1 MTAAVAVARLP
12 GSTYACP
19 IEVREARKFARRTMS
34 YTNAKLRNPTRHLRP
49 AAGLVLLCALL
60 NQSASAE
67 VTVKTATKGYDI
79 DVTGAVSA
87 SELLD
92 AIAVATGVEIKGKP
106 GDMQAV
112 SNHLRDT
119 SLERALR
126 IFLPNAPFAIRYD
139 ADDVP
144 ETIVFLSS
152 PDGGATPSGDAD
164 GFGDDGSGMD
174 DAGAPD
180 SETVPD
186 APDPG
191 G

>member
-1 MTAAVAVARLP
+1 MP
-12 GSTYACP
+12 Y
-19 IEVREARKFARRTMS
+19 K
-34 YTNAKLRNPTRHLRP
+34 NAKLRNPARNLRL
-49 AAGLVLLCALL
+49 AAALVLPCVLL
-60 NQSASAE
+60 NQSALAD

-79 DVTGAVSA
+79 DVTGSVSA
-87 SELLD
+87 SELLN

-106 GDMQAV
+106 GDVQVV

-126 IFLPNAPFAIRYD
+126 IFLPNAPFAVRYD

-144 ETIVFLSS
+144 ETIVFLSL
-152 PDGGATPSGDAD
+152 PDGGTTPSGDAD